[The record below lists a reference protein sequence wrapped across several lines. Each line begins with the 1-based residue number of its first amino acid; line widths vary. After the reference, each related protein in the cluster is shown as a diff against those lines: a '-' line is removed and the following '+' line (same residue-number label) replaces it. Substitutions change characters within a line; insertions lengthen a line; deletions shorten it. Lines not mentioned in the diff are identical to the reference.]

1 MNEDKIS
8 KEILKF
14 IQGDIPLTSNP
25 FADLAASLNIP
36 SDEVVNRIKIL
47 QEKGIIRRFGAI
59 LRHQKAGYNTNAMVA
74 WQVEEDDA
82 DRVGLLMAK
91 SPNISHCYLR
101 EVPPEFGYNLF
112 TMIHAQSAQHL
123 DEIIKQAAETTNVKD
138 YIILKSVK
146 ELKKVSMK
154 YI

>member
-59 LRHQKAGYNTNAMVA
+59 LRHQKVGYNTNAMVA

>member
-36 SDEVVNRIKIL
+36 SDEVVNRIKML
-47 QEKGIIRRFGAI
+47 REKGIIRRFGAI